1 MCVVMSKWVVNKK
14 TRESHHG
21 IFRAAGY
28 PTIVT
33 KSHFSCDGSDG
44 QGTILH
50 ACPSEQS
57 SPSWGHLTVALHMSE
72 GSEVDAVMSQLLVRV

>member
-1 MCVVMSKWVVNKK
+1 VCVVMSKWVINKK

-21 IFRAAGY
+21 IFRAAGHETY
-28 PTIVT
+28 DRHQVPLQA
-33 KSHFSCDGSDG
+33 DASDG
-44 QGTILH
+44 QGTVLH

-72 GSEVDAVMSQLLVRV
+72 GSEVDAVMSQ